1 MTEQRHIEIAYN
13 DLLGDDEN
21 KRAAAIITLGEARY
35 APAVPRLTECVRH
48 ADPGTRYLAASALS
62 KMGDEAESAVPTLLE
77 SLRDND
83 IFLRAA
89 ITGALIQIGAPAVPG
104 LIRALFDDNRAV
116 RRAAAKALGKIGDE
130 RAVAPL
136 SVSLKDGDEG
146 VRKFSEEALRRIN
159 TPKAR
164 AALDN

>member
-1 MTEQRHIEIAYN
+1 MTIHGHIERAYQ
-13 DLLGDDEN
+13 DLLGNDVE
-21 KRAAAIITLGEARY
+21 KRAEAIVLLGEARY
-35 APAVPRLTECVRH
+35 APAIPHLAECVRH
-48 ADPGTRYLAASALS
+48 ADPGTRYLAANALS
-62 KMGDEAESAVPTLLE
+62 KMGDEAESATPALLD
-77 SLRDND
+77 SLRADD

-89 ITGALIQIGAPAVPG
+89 ITSALIRIGAPAVPG

-136 SVSLKDGDEG
+136 SVSLKDGDDG
-146 VRKFSEEALRRIN
+146 VRKFAAEALRRID

-164 AALDN
+164 AALEG